1 MQSPSTTDKAGKEKP
16 FRENIVL
23 AAGFAILLVLY
34 GAQYSFGVFLKP
46 ILTDF
51 GWTRAATAGAY
62 SLNAIV
68 FAISSVFAG
77 KLSDRFSPGIVMTAC
92 GIIVSTGYF
101 LMSQFTTL
109 WQIYLIYGVL
119 LSIGTA
125 GVFITLLSTVAKWF
139 ITRMGTATGIVI
151 AGIGAGII
159 IVPPLASFLITSY
172 SWRISFMAIAAMTL
186 LIPLVLA
193 RFFMRGHAHV
203 QSFAQSNDSETDNSP
218 SMLTQGFTLQ
228 QALHTRQLWIICGI
242 YFISALCL
250 QTLVVHIV
258 AHATDVG
265 IPANIAATILSVIG
279 VVSIISKV
287 STGISLDRIKCR
299 PILITIAI
307 LTSCSFLLLQLPAE
321 LWILYLFAALF
332 AVGYGGWATTQSPT
346 VAEYFGL
353 KTHGAILGAT
363 FIGVGLG
370 SALGPYAAG
379 LIFDTTGSYSLAF
392 WGCFVFCVIAIILPI
407 MLKPTDKNMPTDG

>member
-1 MQSPSTTDKAGKEKP
+1 MQSLSTSDKAGKEKP
-16 FRENIVL
+16 FNDKAVL
-23 AAGFAILLVLY
+23 AAGFSILLILY
-34 GAQYSFGVFLKP
+34 GAQYSFGVYLKP
-46 ILTDF
+46 IIAEF

-62 SLNAIV
+62 SLGAIV

-77 KLSDRFSPGIVMTAC
+77 KLSDKFSPGLVITVC
-92 GIIVSTGYF
+92 GVIVSISYF
-101 LMSQFTTL
+101 LMSQFTSL
-109 WQIYLIYGVL
+109 WQIYLVFGVL
-119 LSIGTA
+119 LSVGTA
-125 GVFITLLSTVAKWF
+125 GIFITLLSTIAKWF
-139 ITRMGTATGIVI
+139 ITKMGSATGIVI
-151 AGIGAGII
+151 AGIGAGIV

-172 SWRISFMAIAAMTL
+172 SWRISFMAIAAL
-186 LIPLVLA
+186 SLFIPLMLA
-193 RFFMRGHAHV
+193 RFFMRGPDHVYVSV
-203 QSFAQSNDSETDNSP
+203 QSDDEAADSSP
-218 SMLTQGFTLQ
+218 SRLTQGFSLE
-228 QALHTRQLWIICGI
+228 QALHTRQLWIVFSI

-265 IPANIAATILSVIG
+265 IPANIAATILSAIG

-287 STGISLDRIKCR
+287 STGLALDRIRCR

-307 LTSCSFLLLQLPAE
+307 LTSLSFILLQLPVQ

-353 KTHGAILGAT
+353 KNHGTILGMT

-392 WGCFVFCVIAIILPI
+392 WGCLVFCVIAIILPI
-407 MLKPTDKNMPTDG
+407 LLKPTDRKI